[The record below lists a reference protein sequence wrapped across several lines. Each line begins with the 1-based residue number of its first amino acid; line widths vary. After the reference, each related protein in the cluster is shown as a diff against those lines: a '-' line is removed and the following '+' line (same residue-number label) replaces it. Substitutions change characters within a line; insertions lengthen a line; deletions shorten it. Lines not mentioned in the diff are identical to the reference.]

1 MREIDIDNIFENKLP
16 WIVRYGLVV
25 SVVFIAA
32 VVVIIFKLGKNDFVI
47 KILDNLKITNI

>member
-1 MREIDIDNIFENKLP
+1 MGKIDIDNIFENKLP

-32 VVVIIFKLGKNDFVI
+32 VVVIMFMLGKNDFVI
-47 KILDNLKITNI
+47 KILDYLKITNI